1 MKALGDDKDR
11 LGEQRSQS
19 GLPQECQNIKQQ
31 DWQDTHTRAGAHT
44 HTHTQSPRPPTHGY
58 AFLCLSIS
66 PSTLLAYS
74 SALSIP
80 SSNSSSLTSIPRLS
94 GRTWL
99 LLEAA
104 TAFFIYLFSCLRAI
118 VLKAQQ
124 TMRWTNGRLAFV

>member
-1 MKALGDDKDR
+1 M
-11 LGEQRSQS
+11 
-19 GLPQECQNIKQQ
+19 IKIA
-31 DWQDTHTRAGAHT
+31 WENKGARHSLACHENVKTSSNRIGKTHTRVQA

-66 PSTLLAYS
+66 LSTLLAYS

-80 SSNSSSLTSIPRLS
+80 RSNSSSLTSIPRLS